1 MKFILTSIIALFAC
15 ISINAQDIQKETLS
29 EEASC
34 IYIDENTM
42 IYGRELLYVTQRP
55 SPKTIKKT
63 AKINKEEPK
72 PEPEITENKRTEQKS
87 KSVLFAFPFKP
98 SSSYSKSSSEQVA
111 VFQQRKGGQ
120 QQITKAC
127 QKSTYQ
133 ASNNLNPT
141 LYLPEQRQ
149 KLSIAATQCGLL
161 TSFASKFPPLFMI
174 A

>member
-1 MKFILTSIIALFAC
+1 MKFILSSIIAIFAC
-15 ISINAQDIQKETLS
+15 ISINAQDIQKEILS
-29 EEASC
+29 EDASC

-42 IYGRELLYVTQRP
+42 IYGREFLYVAQKP

-72 PEPEITENKRTEQKS
+72 PEPEITENKRTEQEP

-98 SSSYSKSSSEQVA
+98 SSSYSPSSSEPVA
-111 VFQQRKGGQ
+111 VQQRHGGQ
-120 QQITKAC
+120 QQPAKAC

-133 ASNNLNPT
+133 ANNKINLT